1 MSSQLHSSDLNTHAM
16 PAWVEVNLAVL
27 RRNAERLVA
36 RAGVPIIAMLKA
48 DAYGLGAVAAARALT
63 GVPNIWGFGVAT
75 MSEGLALRNAGVN
88 ERMLCCTP
96 LLRDELRDA
105 FNANITPAL
114 GHEADIRFWRS
125 LGDEPWHLLIDTGMN
140 RAGVSWHVA
149 HELRSVVA
157 QHPPE
162 GAFTHFAAG
171 EIVDASRAVQESRFK
186 QAIADCEVL
195 AANPNV
201 LLHAESSLGLAAR
214 GPSPYH
220 LARPG
225 IALYGWPTNSE
236 LDIQPVFELKARVVD
251 VRMLE
256 PGDAVSYG
264 GAWIAPDVR
273 RIATLAIG
281 YGDGYRRGLS
291 GEARVLIA
299 GTRCR
304 VVGTVTMDMIMVDV
318 TDVSCTIGDTASLMG
333 GTFAGALSLDEVAA
347 FGGLSPYEML
357 VGLKLRL
364 PRTYLDDNV

>member
-1 MSSQLHSSDLNTHAM
+1 MNTREV
-16 PAWVEVNLAVL
+16 PAWVEVNLAGI

-48 DAYGLGAVAAARALT
+48 DAYGLGAVAAARAL
-63 GVPNIWGFGVAT
+63 VDAPNIWALGVAT
-75 MSEGLALRNAGVN
+75 ITEGVVLREAGITA
-88 ERMLCCTP
+88 RLLCCTP
-96 LLRDELRDA
+96 LLRAELSAAFDA
-105 FNANITPAL
+105 DITPSLA
-114 GHEADIRFWRS
+114 HAADIAYWKS
-125 LGDEPWHLLIDTGMN
+125 LGDRPWHLSIDTGMN

-149 HELRSVVA
+149 AQVRDIVA

-171 EIVDASRAVQESRFK
+171 NIVDASRDEQERRFR
-186 QAIADCEVL
+186 QALVDCDVVR
-195 AANPNV
+195 ANPRV

-214 GPSPYH
+214 APSPYH

-225 IALYGWPTNSE
+225 IALYGWPSNSDLRVE
-236 LDIQPVFELKARVVD
+236 PVFEVKARVVD
-251 VRMLE
+251 LRVLNAGE
-256 PGDAVSYG
+256 AVSYG
-264 GAWIAPDVR
+264 GSWIAPDSR

-291 GEARVLIA
+291 GAAQVVIS

-318 TDVSCTIGDTASLMG
+318 TDVACAIGDTASLMG
-333 GTFAGALSLDEVAA
+333 GSHSMALSLDEVAA
-347 FGGLSPYEML
+347 FGDLSPYELL

-364 PRTYLDDNV
+364 PRTYLDENR